1 MKTLSK
7 LGVLAALA
15 GSLFMASCSGE
26 YYVQTQ
32 PTDVVY
38 ERPAA
43 PYAGAVWIEGDW
55 VWSGGRYVHNRGHWE
70 HARANRTY
78 VRGSWAH
85 TAHGYAW
92 HRGHW
97 QR

>member
-26 YYVQTQ
+26 YYVQSQ
-32 PTDVVY
+32 PSEVVY

-43 PYAGAVWIEGDW
+43 PYPGAVWIEGDW
-55 VWSGGRYVHNRGHWE
+55 VWSGGTYVHQPGHWARPRNGRVWVAGSWYNGQRGYAWRRGHW
-70 HARANRTY
+70 R
-78 VRGSWAH
+78 
-85 TAHGYAW
+85 
-92 HRGHW
+92 
-97 QR
+97 